1 MRHPAPLLL
10 LLLAVAAPAHAGHA
24 DRDDSNIHRPLFVA
38 PDCKPY
44 RGRPGDPYP
53 VAAWFAEADA
63 NHDGRLDRAE
73 FTANFLAYFDVLD
86 ADHDG
91 EIGPQE
97 IGHFESDILPEVRM
111 ASPEGSFGADEQS
124 GGSDDDSSP
133 KTPPERPRG
142 ASFFGFFGA
151 PEPLIVMDAN
161 FDRGISRA
169 EYAAAAAKSF
179 RQLDA
184 TNLGYLTLATLPKTA
199 AQR

>member
-1 MRHPAPLLL
+1 MRRYAPLLP
-10 LLLAVAAPAHAGHA
+10 LLLAVAAPAVAGHA

-38 PDCKPY
+38 PSCKPY
-44 RGRPGDPYP
+44 RGQPGSPYP
-53 VAAWFAEADA
+53 VAAWFAEADV

-73 FTANFLAYFDVLD
+73 YTANFLAYFDVLD
-86 ADHDG
+86 TDRDG
-91 EIGPQE
+91 EIGPGE
-97 IGHFESDILPEVRM
+97 ISHFESDILPEVRM
-111 ASPEGSFGADEQS
+111 ASPEGSFGAEDEQPS
-124 GGSDDDSSP
+124 GSDDDSP

-151 PEPLIVMDAN
+151 PEPLIVMDSN
-161 FDRGISRA
+161 FDRGISRT

-184 TNLGYLTLATLPKTA
+184 LNLGYLTLATLPKTA